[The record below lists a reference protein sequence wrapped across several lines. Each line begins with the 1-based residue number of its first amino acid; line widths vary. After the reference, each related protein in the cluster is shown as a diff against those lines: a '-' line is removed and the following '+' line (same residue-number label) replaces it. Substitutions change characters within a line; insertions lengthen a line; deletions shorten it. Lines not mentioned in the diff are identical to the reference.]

1 MLKKPTNVNQYIF
14 VVLACL
20 LHHKNL
26 SRIKDVLLQTSETR
40 KTVIFHASKTPLK
53 GCHIM

>member
-1 MLKKPTNVNQYIF
+1 MLEKPTNVNQYIF

-20 LHHKNL
+20 LHLKNL